1 MNTTLA
7 ERIKIIIKEQNLKQS
22 EFADALGVS
31 ANYIS
36 LLVTGRKNNVS
47 LTFAKL
53 IDALFGYPANWV
65 LTGEFDESD
74 SNIRHR
80 IIQIISKMPE
90 NELLKLEQFLNLF
103 E

>member
-1 MNTTLA
+1 MNTTLS

-36 LLVTGRKNNVS
+36 LLVTGRKKNVS

-53 IDALFGYPANWV
+53 IDALFGYPAKWV
-65 LTGEFDESD
+65 LTGEIDEND

-103 E
+103 D

>member
-1 MNTTLA
+1 LNTTLA

-53 IDALFGYPANWV
+53 IDALFGYPAKWV
-65 LTGEFDESD
+65 LTGEFDEND

-103 E
+103 D

>member
-53 IDALFGYPANWV
+53 IDALFGYPAFRMQD
-65 LTGEFDESD
+65 LTCLQKCITLR
-74 SNIRHR
+74 NTRL
-80 IIQIISKMPE
+80 P
-90 NELLKLEQFLNLF
+90 
-103 E
+103 